1 MKQGTISI
9 FFGCHSPIH
18 SIFVL
23 ISWIKLYKSFPKFWQ
38 LVCIF
43 LHDVGHFGKNY
54 LDNVDE
60 KRDHWRGGAMIAERL
75 FNTKGFLFIA
85 GHCGNSGY
93 GKSKLYKA
101 DKYSWYIA
109 PVIVLL
115 SNQIFEPKLKM
126 GYTALGAVRAFKAR
140 VKESIES
147 GEYRSTHDFYLERCG
162 GKKETRAD
170 GARVYSQEKENQ
182 L

>member
-9 FFGCHSPIH
+9 LFGCHGPIH

-54 LDNVDE
+54 LDNVAE
-60 KRDHWRGGAMIAERL
+60 KNKHWIGGAKLAQKL
-75 FNTKGFLFIA
+75 FGIKGFLFIA

-93 GKSKLYKA
+93 EKSKLYKA
-101 DKYSWYIA
+101 DKYSWHIM
-109 PVIVLL
+109 PGIFHLVFQV
-115 SNQIFEPKLKM
+115 FEPKLKM
-126 GYTALGAVRAFKAR
+126 GYTRLGAIRAFKAE
-140 VKESIES
+140 VEKSIES
-147 GEYRSTHDFYLERCG
+147 GEYRSTHDLYLERCK
-162 GKKETRAD
+162 GKSKT
-170 GARVYSQEKENQ
+170 
-182 L
+182 